1 MRVNFK
7 ISLTVLTFAFFVIL
21 IISAGF
27 FAVKS
32 NWSSLNIGQSIGSAI
47 YIVNDENETIAQA
60 QPTTTVALKASEL
73 VSTQA
78 LDDIYLNSLL
88 KYLPMIILA
97 VCSAILVL
105 TMTLWFVL
113 RRIYTKQ
120 MISIIHDLQFLEKFS
135 EDKVEDKTVAK
146 AFKQLKDK
154 FDGNLADYKRLSSY
168 LTHEQKNAIAI
179 LRANLELEH
188 NETGNLHILD
198 RLTDSIDDILTLSN
212 SSEEAMSEKVDVSL
226 ICAEVCDTYRKSYPE
241 LTFSFDEIG
250 STLILGKNRWIYR
263 AVSNLVDNAI
273 KYGNEK
279 PIEVAVNNRNG
290 SVIVEITDHGKG
302 IDPEV
307 HTTIFNHN
315 YRING
320 LKQDGYGIGLSVVS
334 HVCDLCQGFVYVESK
349 KNQGSTFYLSFPQ
362 IAES

>member
-7 ISLTVLTFAFFVIL
+7 ISLTVLAFAFFVMLIL
-21 IISAGF
+21 SGGF

-32 NWSSLNIGQSIGSAI
+32 NWSSLNIGQSIGSAV
-47 YIVNDENETIAQA
+47 YVVNDATKPVAQPAETIE
-60 QPTTTVALKASEL
+60 LKASEL
-73 VSTQA
+73 VSTEA
-78 LDDIYLNSLL
+78 LDNIYLNGLL
-88 KYLPMIILA
+88 KYLPMVILA

-120 MISIIHDLQFLEKFS
+120 MVSIIHDLQFLEKFS
-135 EDKVEDKTVAK
+135 EEQVEDRSVAK
-146 AFKQLKDK
+146 AFKQLKEK
-154 FDGNLADYKRLSSY
+154 FDGNLDDYKRLSSY

-179 LRANLELEH
+179 LRANLELEQDE
-188 NETGNLHILD
+188 NRNLHILD

-212 SSEEAMSEKVDVSL
+212 STEEAMSEQVDVSL
-226 ICAEVCDTYRKSYPE
+226 ICAEVCDAYRKSYPN
-241 LTFSFDEIG
+241 LTFYFDEIE

-273 KYGNEK
+273 KYGDGK
-279 PIEVAVNNRNG
+279 PIEVSVNNRKG
-290 SVIVEITDHGKG
+290 SIIVEIKDFGKG
-302 IDPEV
+302 IDPKV
-307 HTTIFNHN
+307 HATIFNHN

-349 KNQGSTFYLSFPQ
+349 KNQGSTFYLSFPK

>member
-1 MRVNFK
+1 MRVNLK
-7 ISLTVLTFAFFVIL
+7 ISLTVLSFAFFIIL
-21 IISAGF
+21 IISGGF
-27 FAVKS
+27 FAIKS
-32 NWSSLNIGQSIGSAI
+32 NWHSLNIGQSIGSAV
-47 YIVNDENETIAQA
+47 YVVNETMA
-60 QPTTTVALKASEL
+60 QPTATIELKASEL

-88 KYLPMIILA
+88 KYLPMIILV

-105 TMTLWFVL
+105 TMTLWVVL

-120 MISIIHDLQFLEKFS
+120 MVSIIHDLQFLEKFS
-135 EDKVEDKTVAK
+135 EEKVEDKSVAE

-154 FDGNLADYKRLSSY
+154 VDGNLNDYKRLSSY

-179 LRANLELEH
+179 LRANLELQQ
-188 NETGNLHILD
+188 NDTGNLHILD

-212 SSEEAMSEKVDVSL
+212 STEETMSESVDVSM
-226 ICAEVCDTYRKSYPE
+226 ICAEVCDTYRKSYPM
-241 LTFSFDEIG
+241 LTFSFDEID

-273 KYGNEK
+273 KYGDNK
-279 PIEVAVNNRNG
+279 PIEVSVNNRKG
-290 SVIVEITDHGKG
+290 SIIVEIKDHGKG
-302 IDPEV
+302 IDPAV
-307 HTTIFNHN
+307 HATIFNHN

-334 HVCDLCQGFVYVESK
+334 HVCDLCRGFVYVESEK
-349 KNQGSTFYLSFPQ
+349 DQGSTFYLSFPQ
-362 IAES
+362 ISES

>member
-21 IISAGF
+21 IISGGF

-32 NWSSLNIGQSIGSAI
+32 NWSSLQIGQSIGSAV
-47 YIVNDENETIAQA
+47 YVVNDANSTIAQEK
-60 QPTTTVALKASEL
+60 PITSIELRTSEL
-73 VSTQA
+73 VSTQT
-78 LDDIYLNSLL
+78 LDDIYVNSLS

-120 MISIIHDLQFLEKFS
+120 MVSIIHDLQFLEKFS
-135 EDKVEDKTVAK
+135 EDKVEDKSVAK

-154 FDGNLADYKRLSSY
+154 FDGNLDDYKRLSSY

-179 LRANLELEH
+179 LRANLELEQ

-212 SSEEAMSEKVDVSL
+212 STEEVMSEQVDVSL
-226 ICAEVCDTYRKSYPE
+226 ICAEVCDTYRKSYPQ
-241 LTFSFDEIG
+241 LTFSFDEIK
-250 STLILGKNRWIYR
+250 STLIIGKNRWIYR

-273 KYGNEK
+273 KYGNGN
-279 PIEVAVNNRNG
+279 PIEVAVNNKKG
-290 SVIVEITDHGKG
+290 SVIVEIKDHGKG

-307 HTTIFNHN
+307 HATIFNHN

-349 KNQGSTFYLSFPQ
+349 KNQGSTFFLSFPQ
-362 IAES
+362 IIES